1 MTTPCRVAVLALA
14 FLLPCFAQK
23 NWTDRAEY
31 DLFTR
36 INKEA
41 DAAQQIALLY
51 KWEAEY
57 PQTEFE
63 RERLLYLLSAYK
75 KIGRTAEAFTTA
87 VRLRDLSKYDA
98 AGLHWIVTIGPTL
111 PQPSQEDI
119 EIITAAANKLLLPRP
134 VVTVTGTTD
143 PQEPGRVIPAAAP
156 PLPVKLP
163 PASDPVKEAESQKVD
178 SLIQDMRRN
187 YRAQPPPPDPV
198 VVQRTAAEAALAWIK
213 SLKR

>member
-1 MTTPCRVAVLALA
+1 MTTPCRAAVLALA
-14 FLLPCFAQK
+14 FLLPCIAQK

-31 DLFTR
+31 DLFTS
-36 INKEA
+36 INEEA

-51 KWEAEY
+51 EWEAEY
-57 PQTEFE
+57 PDTEFQ
-63 RERLLYLLSAYK
+63 RERLLLLLSAYR

-87 VRLRDLSKYDA
+87 VQLRDLSKYDS

-119 EIITAAANKLLLPRP
+119 ETIAAAANKLLLPRP
-134 VVTVTGTTD
+134 VVTVTGITD
-143 PQEPGRVIPAAAP
+143 PLEPGRVIPVAASP
-156 PLPVKLP
+156 TPVKPSP
-163 PASDPVKEAESQKVD
+163 PPDPAQEAESQKVD
-178 SLIQDMRRN
+178 SLIQDMRRK

-198 VVQRTAAEAALAWIK
+198 VVQRAAAEAALAWIR